1 MKQFK
6 IKLKKKENFLVW
18 YQVFRNISLLG
29 NILANKGAIANRQV
43 WRMNRSGEGI
53 ARACC
58 GNKKGRGLVR
68 AGHENKM
75 DF

>member
-1 MKQFK
+1 
-6 IKLKKKENFLVW
+6 
-18 YQVFRNISLLG
+18 
-29 NILANKGAIANRQV
+29 
-43 WRMNRSGEGI
+43 MNRSGEGI

-58 GNKKGRGLVR
+58 GNKKGRGLVI